1 MDRYAFDTMKNGYN
15 RYQVEDYIQTQ
26 KLQME
31 SLQKKLEKANLLK
44 EELTREYQELETR
57 YRDVSENLE
66 VKEKAAD
73 EMTRMAMKEAN
84 MIVDTAHRNA
94 DAIVKESLMMARGIL
109 MEVARLGDEAND
121 LKGSMRKELQKITQA
136 LDDFETP
143 EIPDLDLLK
152 KEIYM
157 LR

>member
-94 DAIVKESLMMARGIL
+94 DASVKESLMMARGIL

-152 KEIYM
+152 KEI
-157 LR
+157 

>member
-44 EELTREYQELETR
+44 EELTREYQELEMR

-94 DAIVKESLMMARGIL
+94 DAIVKEALMMARGIL

-143 EIPDLDLLK
+143 EIPNLDLLK
-152 KEIYM
+152 KE
-157 LR
+157 L

>member
-31 SLQKKLEKANLLK
+31 SLQKKLENANLLK
-44 EELTREYQELETR
+44 EELTREYQELEMR

-94 DAIVKESLMMARGIL
+94 DAIVKEALMMARGIL

-136 LDDFETP
+136 LDDFEAP

-152 KEIYM
+152 KEI
-157 LR
+157 

>member
-136 LDDFETP
+136 LDDFE
-143 EIPDLDLLK
+143 K
-152 KEIYM
+152 YKC
-157 LR
+157 

>member
-57 YRDVSENLE
+57 YQDVSENLE

-152 KEIYM
+152 KEI
-157 LR
+157 

>member
-143 EIPDLDLLK
+143 EIPYLDLLK
-152 KEIYM
+152 KEI
-157 LR
+157 

>member
-1 MDRYAFDTMKNGYN
+1 MDRYAFDKMKNGYN

-73 EMTRMAMKEAN
+73 EMTRIAMKEAN

-136 LDDFETP
+136 LDDFEAP

-152 KEIYM
+152 KEI
-157 LR
+157 

>member
-1 MDRYAFDTMKNGYN
+1 MDRYAFDTIKNGYN

-44 EELTREYQELETR
+44 EELTREYQELESR
-57 YRDVSENLE
+57 YRDVCENLE

-94 DAIVKESLMMARGIL
+94 DAIVKEALMMARGIL

-152 KEIYM
+152 KEI
-157 LR
+157 

>member
-44 EELTREYQELETR
+44 EELTREDQELETR

-152 KEIYM
+152 KEI
-157 LR
+157 

>member
-44 EELTREYQELETR
+44 EEITREYQELETR

-152 KEIYM
+152 KEI
-157 LR
+157 

>member
-121 LKGSMRKELQKITQA
+121 LKGSIRKELQKITQA

-152 KEIYM
+152 KEI
-157 LR
+157 

>member
-109 MEVARLGDEAND
+109 MEVARLGDEANA

-152 KEIYM
+152 KEI
-157 LR
+157 

>member
-1 MDRYAFDTMKNGYN
+1 MDRYAFDTMKNAYN

-152 KEIYM
+152 KEI
-157 LR
+157 

>member
-157 LR
+157 L

>member
-44 EELTREYQELETR
+44 EELTREYQELEMR

-84 MIVDTAHRNA
+84 MIVDTAHRNG
-94 DAIVKESLMMARGIL
+94 DAIVKEALMMARGIL

-143 EIPDLDLLK
+143 EIPNLDLLK
-152 KEIYM
+152 KE
-157 LR
+157 L

>member
-15 RYQVEDYIQTQ
+15 RYQVENYIQTQ

-152 KEIYM
+152 KEI
-157 LR
+157 

>member
-31 SLQKKLEKANLLK
+31 SLQKKLEKANLQK
-44 EELTREYQELETR
+44 EEITREYQELETR

-152 KEIYM
+152 KEI
-157 LR
+157 

>member
-44 EELTREYQELETR
+44 EEITREYQELETR

-136 LDDFETP
+136 LDDFEAP

-152 KEIYM
+152 KEI
-157 LR
+157 

>member
-44 EELTREYQELETR
+44 EELTREYQELEMR

-94 DAIVKESLMMARGIL
+94 DAIVKESLRMARGIL

-143 EIPDLDLLK
+143 ALPDLDLLK
-152 KEIYM
+152 KEI
-157 LR
+157 

>member
-1 MDRYAFDTMKNGYN
+1 MDRYAFDTMKNGNN

-136 LDDFETP
+136 LDDFEAP

-152 KEIYM
+152 KEI
-157 LR
+157 

>member
-109 MEVARLGDEAND
+109 MEVARLGDVAND

-136 LDDFETP
+136 LDDFEAP

-152 KEIYM
+152 KEI
-157 LR
+157 

>member
-44 EELTREYQELETR
+44 EELTIEYQELETR

-152 KEIYM
+152 KEI
-157 LR
+157 

>member
-44 EELTREYQELETR
+44 EELTTEYQELETR

-136 LDDFETP
+136 LDDFEAP

-152 KEIYM
+152 KEI
-157 LR
+157 

>member
-73 EMTRMAMKEAN
+73 EMTRTAMKEAN

-152 KEIYM
+152 KEI
-157 LR
+157 

>member
-109 MEVARLGDEAND
+109 MGVARLGDEAND

-152 KEIYM
+152 KEI
-157 LR
+157 

>member
-44 EELTREYQELETR
+44 EELTREYQELEMR
-57 YRDVSENLE
+57 YRDVSETLE

-94 DAIVKESLMMARGIL
+94 DAIVKEALMMARGIL

-136 LDDFETP
+136 LDDFEAP

-152 KEIYM
+152 KEI
-157 LR
+157 

>member
-84 MIVDTAHRNA
+84 MIVYTAHRNA

-136 LDDFETP
+136 LDDFEAP

-152 KEIYM
+152 KEI
-157 LR
+157 

>member
-44 EELTREYQELETR
+44 EELTREYQELESR

-94 DAIVKESLMMARGIL
+94 DAIVKEALMMARGIL

-143 EIPDLDLLK
+143 EIQDLDLLK
-152 KEIYM
+152 KEI
-157 LR
+157 

>member
-84 MIVDTAHRNA
+84 MIVETAHRNA

-136 LDDFETP
+136 LDDFEAP

-152 KEIYM
+152 KEI
-157 LR
+157 

>member
-44 EELTREYQELETR
+44 EEITREYQELETR

-94 DAIVKESLMMARGIL
+94 DAIVKEALMMARGIL

-136 LDDFETP
+136 LDDFEAP

-152 KEIYM
+152 KEI
-157 LR
+157 

>member
-57 YRDVSENLE
+57 YRECRCHC
-66 VKEKAAD
+66 K
-73 EMTRMAMKEAN
+73 
-84 MIVDTAHRNA
+84 
-94 DAIVKESLMMARGIL
+94 GIL
-109 MEVARLGDEAND
+109 ND
-121 LKGSMRKELQKITQA
+121 GAWNFDGGGPPWR
-136 LDDFETP
+136 
-143 EIPDLDLLK
+143 
-152 KEIYM
+152 
-157 LR
+157 

>member
-143 EIPDLDLLK
+143 EIPVLDLLK
-152 KEIYM
+152 KEI
-157 LR
+157 

>member
-15 RYQVEDYIQTQ
+15 LYQVEDYIQTQ

-152 KEIYM
+152 KEI
-157 LR
+157 